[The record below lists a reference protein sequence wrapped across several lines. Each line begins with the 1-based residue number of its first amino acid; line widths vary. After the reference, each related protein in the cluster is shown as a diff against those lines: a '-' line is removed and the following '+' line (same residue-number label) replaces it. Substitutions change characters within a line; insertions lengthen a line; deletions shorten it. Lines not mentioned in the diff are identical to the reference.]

1 MKVTAVVLSLAL
13 CSNSALAAW
22 GLSKAIYNKW
32 HETELERWL
41 SDHNIP
47 YPTPADRKDL
57 ENLVKDNWESNV
69 VAPYERWNPQQQ
81 VDWLSQK
88 GVEVSNKQAENADWL
103 KKELQKKW
111 YETEASAEEGYGDA
125 KTWIF
130 DTWTDSQLK
139 SFLDYHNIP
148 SPKPR
153 TRDALLSTARSNYA
167 TIAQKAGETSAYP
180 GDWLFQQWSDS
191 DLKKWLDDHG
201 YHVYQ
206 GSKRNELIA
215 AVRRNSRQA
224 SLKVNDIKD
233 TVAQNIFNSWSDS
246 ELKSWC
252 DKNNIKV
259 PQNGKRDEVIA
270 VARRN
275 VASLTGDTFSAS
287 VTSAFKAYGSATGSL
302 GARVESATDAASA
315 SATSFT
321 NVVAD
326 YSASAT
332 DAAYNY
338 AVGARDNMY
347 DSVTGTYHSAADKV
361 LETWS
366 ESRLKAYLDA
376 RGVPVPQT
384 SKKDELVALARLH
397 KYKAAR
403 GYNAWTFDTWTVENL
418 KTWLQNQGH
427 AVSES
432 ATESRDDLI
441 ASAQAAYA
449 SASSAGGEAY
459 ATVTSA
465 LAQATDY
472 VKDNT
477 FETWSDSELKA
488 YLDSYG
494 VKTYQGSTKNELIA
508 RARRCRHIF
517 ESGWKQ
523 ESAFEKFQRVGW
535 NAYGDL
541 MYYLG
546 VGKGK
551 ADAYASQATGAAK
564 SAADSIKQEL

>member
-1 MKVTAVVLSLAL
+1 MKVTTLVLSLAL
-13 CSNSALAAW
+13 FSENTLALW
-22 GLSKAIYNKW
+22 GLSKSIYNKW

-41 SDHNIP
+41 SDHNVP

-57 ENLVKDNWESNV
+57 ENLVKDNWENNV
-69 VAPYERWNPQQQ
+69 VTPYERWDTKQQA
-81 VDWLSQK
+81 DWLKQK
-88 GVEVSNKQAENADWL
+88 GVEVTNQEAENVEWL
-103 KKELQKKW
+103 KKEIQKKW
-111 YETEASAEEGYGDA
+111 YETESAAEEGYGDA
-125 KTWIF
+125 KSWIF
-130 DTWTDSQLK
+130 DTWTESQLK
-139 SFLDYHNIP
+139 SFLDYHHIP

-153 TRDALLSTARSNYA
+153 TRDSLLSTARANYA
-167 TIAQKAGETSAYP
+167 TIAQKADETTAYP
-180 GDWLFQQWSDS
+180 GDWLFQSWSDS

-224 SLKVNDIKD
+224 NLKLTDIKD
-233 TVAQNIFNSWSDS
+233 SVAQNIFNSWSDS

-252 DKNNIKV
+252 DKNSISV
-259 PQNGKRDEVIA
+259 PQNGKRDEIIA

-275 VASLTGDTFSAS
+275 AASLTGDTFSAS
-287 VTSAFKAYGSATGSL
+287 VTSAFKSYGSATGSL
-302 GARVESATDAASA
+302 GARVTSATDAAAASA
-315 SATSFT
+315 SSAAS
-321 NVVAD
+321 VVAD
-326 YSASAT
+326 YTASAT
-332 DAAYNY
+332 DAAYDY
-338 AVGARDNMY
+338 TIGARDNIY
-347 DSVTGTYHSAADKV
+347 DSVTGTYSSAADKV

-384 SKKDELVALARLH
+384 GKKDQLVALARLH

-418 KTWLQNQGH
+418 KTWLKGQGQ

-432 ATESRDDLI
+432 ATGSRDELV

-494 VKTYQGSTKNELIA
+494 VSTYQGSTKNELIA
-508 RARRCRHIF
+508 RARRCRTIF
-517 ESGWKQ
+517 EGGWKQ
-523 ESAFEKFQRVGW
+523 ETAFEKFQRLGW
-535 NAYGDL
+535 NAFGDM

-551 ADAYASQATGAAK
+551 AEVYATQATDAAK
-564 SAADSIKQEL
+564 RASDSVKEEL

>member
-1 MKVTAVVLSLAL
+1 MKVTAWVLSLAL
-13 CSNSALAAW
+13 LSETALASW
-22 GLSKAIYNKW
+22 GLSKATNANINRKVYNKW

-57 ENLVKDNWESNV
+57 ENLVKDNWDGYV
-69 VAPYERWNPQQQ
+69 VTPWENWDRNQLI
-81 VDWLSQK
+81 DWLEQK
-88 GVEVSNKQAENADWL
+88 GVEFNTQQAENIGWL
-103 KKELQKKW
+103 KKSVKDKW
-111 YETEASAEEGYGDA
+111 YETETAAEDGYADT

-130 DTWTDSQLK
+130 DTPQ
-139 SFLDYHNIP
+139 
-148 SPKPR
+148 PR
-153 TRDALLSTARSNYA
+153 TRDSLLTTARANYA
-167 TIAQKAGETSAYP
+167 TIAQKSGETAAYP

-191 DLKKWLDDHG
+191 DLKKWLDQHG

-224 SLKVNDIKD
+224 SLKTNDIKQ

-246 ELKSWC
+246 ELKAWF
-252 DKNNIKV
+252 DKNGIPV
-259 PQNGKRDEVIA
+259 PQNGKRDELIA
-270 VARRN
+270 TARKHI
-275 VASLTGDTFSAS
+275 ASLTGDTFSAS

-302 GARVESATDAASA
+302 GARITSASNAAAS
-315 SATSFT
+315 SATSAT
-321 NVVAD
+321 RAVTD
-326 YSASAT
+326 YTASAT
-332 DAAYNY
+332 DVAYDHIF
-338 AVGARDNMY
+338 GARDSIY

-361 LETWS
+361 LEMWS

-403 GYNAWTFDTWTVENL
+403 GYNAWTFDTWTVDNL
-418 KTWLQNQGH
+418 KAWLKEQGET
-427 AVSES
+427 VSDS
-432 ATESRDDLI
+432 AQQSREDLI

-449 SASSAGGEAY
+449 SAQSAGGDAF

-465 LAQATDY
+465 LAQATNY
-472 VKDNT
+472 VKENT
-477 FETWSDSELKA
+477 FETWSESELKA

-494 VKTYQGSTKNELIA
+494 VQTYQGSTKNELIA
-508 RARRCRHIF
+508 KARRCRKIF
-517 ESGWKQ
+517 ESGWRQ
-523 ESAFEKFQRVGW
+523 ETAFEKFQRLGW
-535 NAYGDL
+535 EAWGNA

-546 VGKGK
+546 VTKGK
-551 ADAYASQATGAAK
+551 VEAQGKIYAD
-564 SAADSIKQEL
+564 SAASAASSATSAVKQEL

>member
-1 MKVTAVVLSLAL
+1 MKVTALVLSLAL
-13 CSNSALAAW
+13 FSETTLAAW

-41 SDHNIP
+41 SDHNVP

-57 ENLVKDNWESNV
+57 ENLVKDNWEGYV
-69 VAPYERWNPQQQ
+69 VTPYEKWDTQQKL
-81 VDWLSQK
+81 DWLQQK
-88 GVEVSNKQAENADWL
+88 GVEISDKQAENADWL
-103 KKELQKKW
+103 KNQVQAKW
-111 YETEASAEEGYGDA
+111 YETEASAEEGYGDVKA
-125 KTWIF
+125 WIF

-139 SFLDYHNIP
+139 SFLDYHKIP

-153 TRDALLSTARSNYA
+153 TRDALLSTARANYA
-167 TIAQKAGETSAYP
+167 TIAQKAGETAAYP
-180 GDWLFQQWSDS
+180 GDWLFQQWSDG
-191 DLKKWLDDHG
+191 DLKKWLDEHG
-201 YHVYQ
+201 YYVYQ
-206 GSKRNELIA
+206 GSKRNELIS

-224 SLKVNDIKD
+224 TLKLNDIKN

-252 DKNNIKV
+252 DKNGIAV
-259 PQNGKRDEVIA
+259 PQNGKRDEV
-270 VARRN
+270 VAFARKN

-315 SATSFT
+315 SATSAA

-338 AVGARDNMY
+338 AVGARDNLY

-384 SKKDELVALARLH
+384 SRKDELVALARLH
-397 KYKAAR
+397 KYKAVR
-403 GYNAWTFDTWTVENL
+403 GYNAWTFDTWTIENL
-418 KTWLQNQGH
+418 KEWLKDQGQT
-427 AVSES
+427 VSDG
-432 ATESRDDLI
+432 AAGSRDDLI

-449 SASSAGGEAY
+449 SASSAGGEAF

-465 LAQATDY
+465 LAQATTY

-494 VKTYQGSTKNELIA
+494 VKTYQGSTKNELVA
-508 RARRCRHIF
+508 RARRCRKIF
-517 ESGWKQ
+517 ESGWKE
-523 ESAFEKFQRVGW
+523 ESAFEKFQRLGW

-546 VGKGK
+546 LGKGK
-551 ADAYASQATGAAK
+551 AEGYASQASQAAARATD
-564 SAADSIKQEL
+564 SAKQEL

>member
-1 MKVTAVVLSLAL
+1 MKVTALVLSLAL
-13 CSNSALAAW
+13 CTDSALAVW

-41 SDHNIP
+41 TDHNIP

-69 VAPYERWNPQQQ
+69 VTPYERWNPQQQ
-81 VDWLSQK
+81 ADWLSQK
-88 GVEVSNKQAENADWL
+88 GVEVSDKQAENAEWL
-103 KKELQKKW
+103 KKEVQKQW
-111 YETEASAEEGYGDA
+111 YETESSAEEGYGDV
-125 KTWIF
+125 KSWIF

-153 TRDALLSTARSNYA
+153 TRDALLATARSNYA
-167 TIAQKAGETSAYP
+167 TIAQKADETAAYP
-180 GDWLFQQWSDS
+180 GDWVFQQWSDS

-224 SLKVNDIKD
+224 SLKVNDIKN
-233 TVAQNIFNSWSDS
+233 TVAQNIMNSWSDS

-252 DKNNIKV
+252 DQNNIKV
-259 PQNGKRDEVIA
+259 PQNGKRDEMIA
-270 VARRN
+270 IARKN

-302 GARVESATDAASA
+302 GARVESATDAAAA
-315 SATSFT
+315 SATHAT
-321 NVVAD
+321 NVIAD

-338 AVGARDNMY
+338 AVGARDNLY
-347 DSVTGTYHSAADKV
+347 DSATGTYHSAADKV

-432 ATESRDDLI
+432 ASESRDDLI

-449 SASSAGGEAY
+449 SASSVGGEAY

-523 ESAFEKFQRVGW
+523 ESAFEKFQRLGW

-551 ADAYASQATGAAK
+551 AEGYASQASGAAK
-564 SAADSIKQEL
+564 SAADSMKQEL